1 MADGSRLSL
10 SPPTTK
16 PFELTPKQQEGYR
29 LIGGPQTHTL
39 LYGGSRSG
47 KTFLICYVNGMR
59 AIKAPGS
66 RHAITRLHNID
77 VRQAVMMDT
86 FPKVMRMKWPDVAVK
101 VNKVD
106 QFATIE
112 TDHGVSEIWFAGL
125 DDKDRVDK
133 ILGKEFATITVNEA
147 SQVSYS
153 SLETLRTRLAQ
164 SVMTIGGT
172 PLKLRAL
179 YDLNPSGRAHWTY
192 KEFHEGV
199 KPTGERVMSPEDFRY
214 LVMNPLDNPHLPAE
228 YIKQLQ
234 GLSAR
239 QRKRFLEGQYLAD
252 VPGALWTSTDIEKC
266 RQPMFDPRSATRIV
280 VAVDPAISANP
291 ESDETGIICAAVQGT
306 GKGAHG
312 YVLRDVSG
320 RYSPNQWAKKAV
332 ALYREF
338 GADRIV
344 AEGNQGGE
352 MVRQTLKSVDANVPV
367 RIVYASR
374 GKEAR
379 AEPVAALYEEGRV
392 HHVGALQGLE
402 DQMTSW
408 VPGEGVGNRKRESP
422 DRIDALVWALT
433 ELMLSGAEARTV
445 NVRLAG

>member
-1 MADGSRLSL
+1 MADGSRLSA
-10 SPPTTK
+10 STATTK
-16 PFELTPKQQEGYR
+16 PFELTTKQLEGYR
-29 LIGGPQTHTL
+29 LMGGPQAHTL

-47 KTFLICYVNGMR
+47 KTFLICYANGMR

-86 FPKVMRMKWPDVAVK
+86 FPKVMRLAWPDVAVK

-112 TDHGVSEIWFAGL
+112 TEHGASEIWFAGL
-125 DDKDRVDK
+125 DDKERVDK

-153 SLETLRTRLAQ
+153 SVETLRTRLAQ
-164 SVMTIGGT
+164 SVATISGA
-172 PLKLRAL
+172 PLTLRAF

-199 KPTGERVMSPEDFRY
+199 KPTGERIDDPRDFRY
-214 LVMNPLDNPHLPAE
+214 LVMNPLDNPHLPAA
-228 YIKQLQ
+228 YIKQLH

-252 VPGALWTSTDIEKC
+252 VPGALWNSDLITEG
-266 RQPMFDPRSATRIV
+266 RQPLFDPRDATRIV

-291 ESDETGIICAAVQGT
+291 ESDETGIIAAASQGV

-312 YVLRDVSG
+312 FVLRDASG
-320 RYSPNQWAKKAV
+320 RYSPNAWAKKAV
-332 ALYREF
+332 DLYREL

-367 RIVYASR
+367 KIVHASR
-374 GKEAR
+374 GKQAR
-379 AEPVAALYEEGRV
+379 AEPVAALYEERRI

-408 VPGEGVGNRKRESP
+408 VPGEGDSP
-422 DRIDALVWALT
+422 DRVDALVWAMT
-433 ELMLSGAEARTV
+433 ELMLSGSQANFV
-445 NVRLAG
+445 NVKLAG

>member
-10 SPPTTK
+10 SAATTK
-16 PFELTPKQQEGYR
+16 PFELTPKQREGYR
-29 LIGGPQTHTL
+29 LMGGAQSHTL

-47 KTFLICYVNGMR
+47 KTFLICYANGMR

-86 FPKVMRMKWPDVAVK
+86 FPKVMRLAWPDVPVK
-101 VNKVD
+101 INKVD

-112 TDHGVSEIWFAGL
+112 TAQGTSEIWFAGL

-153 SLETLRTRLAQ
+153 SVETLRTRLAQ
-164 SVMTIGGT
+164 SVATVSGA
-172 PLKLRAL
+172 PLKLRAF

-192 KEFHEGV
+192 KEFHEGL
-199 KPTGERVMSPEDFRY
+199 KPTGERVSDLSDFSY
-214 LVMNPLDNPHLPAE
+214 LVMNPLDNPHLPAA
-228 YIKQLQ
+228 YIKQLE

-252 VPGALWTSTDIEKC
+252 VPGALWTSDQLTEL
-266 RQPMFDPRSATRIV
+266 RRPLFDPRDATRIV
-280 VAVDPAISANP
+280 VAVDPATTANP
-291 ESDETGIICAAVQGT
+291 ESDETGIIAVAVQGT
-306 GKGAHG
+306 GRGAHG
-312 YVLRDVSG
+312 YVLRDASG
-320 RYSPNQWAKKAV
+320 RYSPRGWATKAV

-338 GADRIV
+338 NADRIV
-344 AEGNQGGE
+344 AEGNQGGD
-352 MVRQTLKSVDANVPV
+352 MVREALKSVDANAPV
-367 RIVYASR
+367 KIVHASR
-374 GKEAR
+374 GKQAR
-379 AEPVAALYEEGRV
+379 AEPVAALYEEGRM
-392 HHVGALQGLE
+392 HHVGPLQGLE

-408 VPGEGVGNRKRESP
+408 VPGEGDSP
-422 DRIDALVWALT
+422 DRVDALVWAVN
-433 ELMLSGAEARTV
+433 ELMLTGTDARTV
-445 NVRLAG
+445 NIRIAG

>member
-1 MADGSRLSL
+1 M
-10 SPPTTK
+10 TT
-16 PFELTPKQQEGYR
+16 PFSLTPKQDEGYK

-47 KTFLICYVNGMR
+47 KTFLICYANGMR

-66 RHAITRLHNID
+66 RHAITRLHNVD

-86 FPKVMRMKWPDVAVK
+86 FPKVMRMAWPAVE
-101 VNKVD
+101 VRINKVD
-106 QFATIE
+106 QYAVIE
-112 TDHGVSEIWFAGL
+112 TAHGSSEIWFCGL

-153 SLETLRTRLAQ
+153 SVETLRTRLAQ
-164 SVMTIGGT
+164 AAITTKGQ
-172 PLKLRAL
+172 PLKLRAF

-199 KPTGERVMSPEDFRY
+199 KPTGERVMRPEDFRY
-214 LVMNPLDNPHLPAE
+214 LVMNPLDNPHLPAT
-228 YIKQLQ
+228 YIEQLE
-234 GLSAR
+234 GLSSR

-252 VPGALWTSTDIEKC
+252 VPGALWSSDMIEKG
-266 RQPMFDPRSATRIV
+266 RQPMFDPSAATRIV

-291 ESDETGIICAAVQGT
+291 ESDETGIVAAAIQGV

-312 YVLRDVSG
+312 YVLRDKSG
-320 RYSPNQWAKKAV
+320 RYSPMGWAKAAV
-332 ALYREF
+332 DLFRELK
-338 GADRIV
+338 ADRII

-352 MVRQTLKSVDANVPV
+352 MVRQTLKSVDGNVPI
-367 RIVYASR
+367 RIVHASR
-374 GKEAR
+374 GKQAR
-379 AEPVAALYEEGRV
+379 AEPVAALYEEGRI
-392 HHVGALQGLE
+392 HHVGPLQGLE

-408 VPGEGVGNRKRESP
+408 IPGEGDSP
-422 DRIDALVWALT
+422 DRIDALVWAFT
-433 ELMLSGAEARTV
+433 DLMLSGSDARTV
-445 NVRLAG
+445 NLSLAG